1 VVAGGG
7 RCWSGVFWC
16 CVQGLTRLVGG
27 GSNPAN
33 VKRDKMQD
41 ETQKR
46 TQSYLFP
53 AISSRVSDNIM
64 TEENTLPIPP
74 YDR

>member
-1 VVAGGG
+1 MVAGGG

-41 ETQKR
+41 ETQSGR
-46 TQSYLFP
+46 SLTYFQLFP
-53 AISSRVSDNIM
+53 LASLII
-64 TEENTLPIPP
+64 L
-74 YDR
+74 